1 MMILLCLWW
10 CLCAAIVLMW
20 FFPLCMRACEC
31 VWLRVNHLVSFRFV
45 LSFVCS
51 SLSYLF
57 CSFLLFVVSSL
68 FGLSCLFLSLSLFY
82 CALFFF
88 SFSLLACFVSLSLL
102 FLFFCFSL
110 ILRFFVR
117 VFYHWVFSFSSRP
130 PSLYSCVFH
139 SFLYSI
145 TSSRYLAGLVAAGGY
160 RHSHRILRE
169 RFTQCGKNSRGR

>member
-117 VFYHWVFSFSSRP
+117 VFYHWVFFLLFSSSFSLLMCFPFVLIFDHLQSV
-130 PSLYSCVFH
+130 S
-139 SFLYSI
+139 
-145 TSSRYLAGLVAAGGY
+145 GGAC
-160 RHSHRILRE
+160 
-169 RFTQCGKNSRGR
+169 CGGWV